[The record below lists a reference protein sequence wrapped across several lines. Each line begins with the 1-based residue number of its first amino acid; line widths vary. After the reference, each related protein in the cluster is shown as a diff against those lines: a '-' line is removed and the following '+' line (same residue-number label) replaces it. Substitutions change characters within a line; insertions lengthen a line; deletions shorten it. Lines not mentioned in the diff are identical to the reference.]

1 MNQLINTTNQTP
13 IEIALQID
21 ENGMTTATKLYE
33 FLELNQSNYS
43 KWCKVNITDNQFA
56 TEGEDYY
63 PFVLKY
69 ESLTG
74 EKERQDFTLTAAFA
88 KKLSMTAKN
97 ERGEQARQYFIQ
109 TEDKL
114 KELAICSSVLYE
126 LSPELQAIF
135 AHDKKLQFIVQHL
148 DGQEKKITDVDKDLQ
163 TFKQDM
169 PLLGIEE
176 SRITAAVKKKGVHC
190 LGGKDSEAY
199 QDKSIRQRVYSDIY
213 GQLKRE
219 FGVDTY
225 KAIKRNQT
233 DIAVSIIEAY
243 ELPMALA
250 EDINDLNAQMVL
262 Q

>member
-1 MNQLINTTNQTP
+1 MNALEQKAITSLEVAEMMEINHW
-13 IEIALQID
+13 EVLR
-21 ENGMTTATKLYE
+21 KLE
-33 FLELNQSNYS
+33 GTD
-43 KWCKVNITDNQFA
+43 KIRGIIPVMTDNKIVVSDYF
-56 TEGEDYY
+56 TESAYVDASGKENKCYLITKMGCD
-63 PFVLKY
+63 FLANKF
-69 ESLTG
+69 TG
-74 EKERQDFTLTAAFA
+74 EKGIIF
-88 KKLSMTAKN
+88 TAKYVKRFD
-97 ERGEQARQYFIQ
+97 EM
-109 TEDKL
+109 EDKL

-169 PLLGIEE
+169 PILGIECD
-176 SRITAAVKKKGVHC
+176 RITTAVKKKGVNC
-190 LGGKDSEAY
+190 LGGKDSNAY
-199 QDKSIRQRVYSDIY
+199 QDRSLRNKVYSDIY

-219 FGVDTY
+219 FGLSSY

-250 EDINDLNAQMVL
+250 EDINDLNAQMVM